1 MHKYKLK
8 IEYDGSNF
16 VGWQKQNN
24 GISIQE
30 SIEKALAMNQ
40 PSLQE
45 GVDYIFVLEAVNKQE
60 TQTELVDVVVYD
72 DGYTY

>member
-1 MHKYKLK
+1 
-8 IEYDGSNF
+8 
-16 VGWQKQNN
+16 
-24 GISIQE
+24 
-30 SIEKALAMNQ
+30 MNQ

-72 DGYTY
+72 DGYT